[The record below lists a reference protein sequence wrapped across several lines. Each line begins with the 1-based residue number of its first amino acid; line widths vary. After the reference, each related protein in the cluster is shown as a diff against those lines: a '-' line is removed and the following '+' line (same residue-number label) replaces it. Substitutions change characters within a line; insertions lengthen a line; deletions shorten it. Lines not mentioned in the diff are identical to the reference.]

1 LSGSLLKKFI
11 LQLLLKIKP
20 LKKRI
25 LEKQI
30 LKPSAMLNFIKKL
43 FGIQDKRVNQP
54 LNEFSEEEY
63 EKDYEL
69 KSQGLENV
77 LGKMHDLVGHASIPF
92 AVGGAV
98 DMYYF
103 PNHIK
108 GTGFATMELL
118 EPDGTGPLPNRLGT
132 YELVAFTK
140 HDCKTSD
147 NSQTPFNLIERQVCG
162 FFTTIGFFSRQAVL
176 NPNETCE
183 VPNGKG
189 EETTCVV
196 FDLYQP
202 NNKEFKIG
210 DRIHHLLL
218 CLQVFRS
225 EMEFSRANG
234 SNELFKKLKEAGHY
248 PYSDLDRR
256 PVA

>member
-1 LSGSLLKKFI
+1 MDF
-11 LQLLLKIKP
+11 
-20 LKKRI
+20 
-25 LEKQI
+25 
-30 LKPSAMLNFIKKL
+30 FKKL
-43 FGIQDKRVNQP
+43 FGKSDKPTPR
-54 LNEFSEEEY
+54 EFTEQEHEL
-63 EKDYEL
+63 DYDQKL
-69 KSQGLENV
+69 KGLENV
-77 LGKMHDLVGHASIPF
+77 LGKMHNLVGHAIIPF

-140 HDCKTSD
+140 HDISD
-147 NSQTPFNLIERQVCG
+147 NEDPQTPFNLTERKVCG
-162 FFTTIGFFSRQAVL
+162 IFTTIGFFSREAIL

-183 VPNGKG
+183 VPNGEG
-189 EETTCVV
+189 EENSCLV

-210 DRIHHLLL
+210 DRKHHLLL

-234 SNELFKKLKEAGHY
+234 SGELFKKLKEAGHY
-248 PYSDLDRR
+248 PYSDLDRQ